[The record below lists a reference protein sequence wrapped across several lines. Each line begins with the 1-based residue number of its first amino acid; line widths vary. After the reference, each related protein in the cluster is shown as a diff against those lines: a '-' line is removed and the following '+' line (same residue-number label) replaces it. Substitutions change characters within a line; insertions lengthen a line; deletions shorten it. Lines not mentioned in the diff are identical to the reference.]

1 MDIDKIKYIIDF
13 SKKTG
18 INYALEQE
26 DIEILEHILAER
38 EKDKKRIEELE
49 DENRIQRHQIMQV
62 FDRGYIHK
70 DKIKDEYIPKQ
81 KVEEEL
87 EKAEKENE
95 PYERHNKE
103 SRMYWINQGKISLAK
118 KLLEDK

>member
-1 MDIDKIKYIIDF
+1 MDI
-13 SKKTG
+13 
-18 INYALEQE
+18 EE
-26 DIEILEHILAER
+26 DLKILEKFNPGDEYTERIKSAIEHLLAER